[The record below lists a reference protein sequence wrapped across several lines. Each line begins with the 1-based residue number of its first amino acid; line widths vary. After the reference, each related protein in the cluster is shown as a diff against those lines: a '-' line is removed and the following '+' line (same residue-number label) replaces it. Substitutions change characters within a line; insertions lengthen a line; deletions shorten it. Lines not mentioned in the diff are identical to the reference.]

1 MIVICCRFGR
11 LARVRSLG
19 TVCLLLNCMRVNL
32 VNSES
37 HHADGCKTAAFLSK
51 ELRGGGRKRR
61 VYMEECENLSDWED
75 EPLLPSSIRNS

>member
-19 TVCLLLNCMRVNL
+19 TVCLLNCVRINP

-51 ELRGGGRKRR
+51 ESWRGGRKRR
-61 VYMEECENLSDWED
+61 VYMEECENLGDWED